1 MLISRQAKSGS
12 YRRQG
17 MPRMNLA
24 ELRRQLADPS
34 AISDGHKG
42 RLLDLARRLA
52 RVRALG
58 GEYARV
64 GLSESAE
71 AALNGQT
78 VTA

>member
-1 MLISRQAKSGS
+1 MDF
-12 YRRQG
+12 
-17 MPRMNLA
+17 A
-24 ELRRQLADPS
+24 ELRRQLASPS
-34 AISDGHKG
+34 AISDVHRD

-58 GEYARV
+58 GECARV